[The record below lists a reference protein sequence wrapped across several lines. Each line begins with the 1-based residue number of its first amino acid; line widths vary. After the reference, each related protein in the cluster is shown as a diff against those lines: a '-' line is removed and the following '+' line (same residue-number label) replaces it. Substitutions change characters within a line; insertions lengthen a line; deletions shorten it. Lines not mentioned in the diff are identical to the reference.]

1 MGDLADNEQAS
12 EQRVPLSMEIAL
24 SGAAQCQ
31 IPVLSTKLV
40 ALSPL

>member
-12 EQRVPLSMEIAL
+12 KQRFSLSNEIAL

-31 IPVLSTKLV
+31 IPVLSIKLP